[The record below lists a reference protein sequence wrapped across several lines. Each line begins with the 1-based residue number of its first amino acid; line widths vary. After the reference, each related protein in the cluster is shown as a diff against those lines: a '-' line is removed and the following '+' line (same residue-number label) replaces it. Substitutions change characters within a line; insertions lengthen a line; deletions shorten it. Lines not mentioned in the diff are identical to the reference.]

1 VVDVGE
7 VAAAAGGDLVGR
19 PGDEVERPRE
29 RVVCRGLVGAG
40 VAEEDTAAA
49 AVLDLPPGGR
59 IVVVV
64 GQAGEEGVAAADD
77 GGEVRVGAAA
87 EGREGGNA
95 GFSQLVRMAGLGL
108 GGGSAPQFHLP

>member
-1 VVDVGE
+1 
-7 VAAAAGGDLVGR
+7 
-19 PGDEVERPRE
+19 
-29 RVVCRGLVGAG
+29 
-40 VAEEDTAAA
+40 
-49 AVLDLPPGGR
+49 
-59 IVVVV
+59 VVV
-64 GQAGEEGVAAADD
+64 GQAGEEEVAAADD